1 MCVCSK
7 WPWTTLWCYNLHI
20 YTGRVRTTLWVTP
33 YIASPNSFLSLSRT
47 QELEGVRVRGHVA
60 DAPPTRTRAVPF
72 RTMFLHIVHPCEHP
86 LHQPPAGVVLGDHF
100 PPRYPSPCVF
110 TAMSLQ
116 DDISQ
121 EYNEVFENFA
131 LQMEAASLV
140 LYAFNSWCYQPTC
153 AAY

>member
-1 MCVCSK
+1 MDHCQ
-7 WPWTTLWCYNLHI
+7 W
-20 YTGRVRTTLWVTP
+20 
-33 YIASPNSFLSLSRT
+33 SRMNKANAMEFET
-47 QELEGVRVRGHVA
+47 
-60 DAPPTRTRAVPF
+60 
-72 RTMFLHIVHPCEHP
+72 
-86 LHQPPAGVVLGDHF
+86 AGVVLGDHF